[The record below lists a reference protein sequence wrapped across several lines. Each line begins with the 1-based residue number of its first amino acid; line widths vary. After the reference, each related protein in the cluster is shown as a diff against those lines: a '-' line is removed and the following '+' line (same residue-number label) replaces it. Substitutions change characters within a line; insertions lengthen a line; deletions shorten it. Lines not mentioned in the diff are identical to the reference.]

1 MAAGPPPPPARS
13 EQRPVVCDNGTGF
26 VKVGYAGTNFPG
38 FSFRSMVGR
47 PMMRADEKMAKK
59 GVVLKDI
66 MVGDEAAEVR
76 EFLEC
81 SYPLENGI
89 VRNWTD
95 MKLLWDYTFN
105 ECLKIKDFASQ
116 KILLTEPPANPFANR
131 QKMYQHMFEEYG
143 FGQTMVAIQAVLVLY
158 AQGLLTG
165 VVLDSG
171 DGVSHVIPVYE
182 GYGLPNLI
190 KRLNVAGRHVT
201 RHLVNLLQLRGY
213 SLNRSA
219 DFDTARQIKE
229 RLCYV
234 GYDLAVERRLAMET
248 TTLVQPFQLPDGRII
263 KVGRERFEASE
274 VLFDPDK
281 AGVEGDGLHKLLF
294 GSVMKA
300 DIDLRAEFFKHI
312 VLSGGTTMF
321 AGLPSRLEKDV
332 RELWVE
338 NVAKGDKSRAGKFKL
353 KIEDPPRRKNMVFL
367 GGSVL
372 ADIMKEQQ
380 EFWLSKEDYEEK
392 GAVRAIKEHHGMAGT
407 KK

>member
-1 MAAGPPPPPARS
+1 MAAGPPPPPPAS
-13 EQRPVVCDNGTGF
+13 SQDRPIVCDNGTGF
-26 VKVGYAGTNFPG
+26 VKVGYAGTNFPA

-47 PMMRADEKMAKK
+47 PMMRADEKLAKK

-201 RHLVNLLQLRGY
+201 RQLVSLLQLRGY

-234 GYDLAVERRLAMET
+234 GYDLAVERKLAADT
-248 TTLVQPFQLPDGRII
+248 TVLVQPFQLPDGRII

-281 AGVEGDGLHKLLF
+281 AGVEGDGLHKLLY

-338 NVAKGDKSRAGKFKL
+338 GVAKGDKSRAGKFKL

-380 EFWLSKEDYEEK
+380 EFWLSKEDYNEK
-392 GAVRAIKEHHGMAGT
+392 GAVRAIKEHHGI

>member
-1 MAAGPPPPPARS
+1 M
-13 EQRPVVCDNGTGF
+13 F
-26 VKVGYAGTNFPG
+26 V
-38 FSFRSMVGR
+38 SFWSAHIHWKMV
-47 PMMRADEKMAKK
+47 
-59 GVVLKDI
+59 
-66 MVGDEAAEVR
+66 
-76 EFLEC
+76 
-81 SYPLENGI
+81 

-95 MKLLWDYTFN
+95 MKVLWDYTFN
-105 ECLKIKDFASQ
+105 DCLKINPPDH
-116 KILLTEPPANPFANR
+116 KILLTEPPANPFENR
-131 QKMYQHMFEEYG
+131 KKMYQHMFEEYQ
-143 FGQTMVAIQAVLVLY
+143 FGHTMVAIQAVLVLY

-201 RHLVNLLQLRGY
+201 QQLINLLQLRGY

-234 GYDLAVERRLAMET
+234 GYDLAVERRLALDT
-248 TTLVQPFQLPDGRII
+248 TVLVQPFQLPDGRII
-263 KVGRERFEASE
+263 KVGRERFEAAE

-281 AGVEGDGLHKLLF
+281 AGVEGEGLHRLLF
-294 GSVMKA
+294 NSVMKA
-300 DIDLRAEFFKHI
+300 DIDLRPEFFKHI

-332 RELWVE
+332 KELWIE
-338 NVAKGDKSRAGKFKL
+338 NVAKGDRSRVGKFKL

-372 ADIMKEQQ
+372 ADIMKEQD

-392 GAVRAIKEHHGMAGT
+392 GAVRAIKEHHNI
-407 KK
+407 K

>member
-1 MAAGPPPPPARS
+1 MSGGGPPPPPTS
-13 EQRPVVCDNGTGF
+13 GGSDYGKKPIVCDNGTGF
-26 VKVGYAGTNFPG
+26 VKVGYAGSNFPA

-47 PMMRADEKMAKK
+47 PMLRADEKLTKK
-59 GVVLKDI
+59 GIVLKDI
-66 MVGDEAAEVR
+66 MVGDEAANVR

-81 SYPLENGI
+81 TYPLENGI

-95 MKLLWDYTFN
+95 MKILWDYTFN
-105 ECLKIKDFASQ
+105 DCLRIKPSEH
-116 KILLTEPPANPFANR
+116 KILLTEPPANPFENR
-131 QKMYQHMFEEYG
+131 KKMYQHMFEEYG
-143 FGQTMVAIQAVLVLY
+143 FSSAMVAIQAVLVLY

-182 GYGLPNLI
+182 GYGLPNI
-190 KRLNVAGRHVT
+190 IRRLDVAGRHVT
-201 RHLVNLLQLRGY
+201 RQLIALLQLRGY

-234 GYDLAVERRLAMET
+234 GYDLEVERRLALET

-274 VLFDPDK
+274 VLFDPNK
-281 AGVEGDGLHKLLF
+281 AGVEGDGLHQLLF
-294 GSVMKA
+294 KSVMKA
-300 DIDLRAEFFKHI
+300 DIDLRPEFFKHI

-332 RELWVE
+332 KELWIE
-338 NVAKGDKSRAGKFKL
+338 HVAGGDRSRISKFKL

-372 ADIMKEQQ
+372 ADIMKDQQ
-380 EFWLSKEDYEEK
+380 EFWLSKKDYEDK
-392 GAVRAIKEHHGMAGT
+392 GAVRAIKQHHGQ
-407 KK
+407 K

>member
-1 MAAGPPPPPARS
+1 
-13 EQRPVVCDNGTGF
+13 
-26 VKVGYAGTNFPG
+26 
-38 FSFRSMVGR
+38 
-47 PMMRADEKMAKK
+47 MMRADEKMAKK

-392 GAVRAIKEHHGMAGT
+392 GAVRAIKEHHGMAG
-407 KK
+407 KE

>member
-1 MAAGPPPPPARS
+1 MAAGPPPPPPAS
-13 EQRPVVCDNGTGF
+13 SQDRPIVCDNGTGF
-26 VKVGYAGTNFPG
+26 VKVGYAGTNFPA

-47 PMMRADEKMAKK
+47 PMMRADEKLAKK

-201 RHLVNLLQLRGY
+201 RQLVSLLQLRGY

-234 GYDLAVERRLAMET
+234 GYDLAVERKLAADT
-248 TTLVQPFQLPDGRII
+248 TVLVQPFQLPDGRII

-281 AGVEGDGLHKLLF
+281 AGVEGEGLHKLLY

-338 NVAKGDKSRAGKFKL
+338 GVAKGDKSRAGKFKL

-380 EFWLSKEDYEEK
+380 EFWLSKEDYNEK
-392 GAVRAIKEHHGMAGT
+392 GAVRAIREHHGI

>member
-1 MAAGPPPPPARS
+1 MAAGPPPPPPSGGAR
-13 EQRPVVCDNGTGF
+13 PIVCDNGTGF
-26 VKVGYAGTNFPG
+26 VKVGYAGSNFPA

-47 PMMRADEKMAKK
+47 PMMRADEKMSKK
-59 GVVLKDI
+59 GIVLKDV
-66 MVGDEAAEVR
+66 MVGDEAAAVR

-95 MKLLWDYTFN
+95 MKVLWDYTFN
-105 ECLKIKDFASQ
+105 ECLKIKGFADH

-234 GYDLAVERRLAMET
+234 GYDLAVERRLAAET

-281 AGVEGDGLHKLLF
+281 AGVEGDGLHRLLF

-300 DIDLRAEFFKHI
+300 DIDLRPEFFKHI

-332 RELWVE
+332 RDLWVE
-338 NVAKGDKSRAGKFKL
+338 NVAKGDKSRAGRFKL

-372 ADIMKEQQ
+372 ADIMKDQQ
-380 EFWLSKEDYEEK
+380 EFWLSKADYDEK
-392 GAVRAIKEHHGMAGT
+392 GAVRAIKEHHGI

>member
-1 MAAGPPPPPARS
+1 MSKGPPPPPTNMGS
-13 EQRPVVCDNGTGF
+13 NKPIVCDNGTGF
-26 VKVGYAGTNFPG
+26 VKCGFAGSNFPE

-47 PMMRADEKMAKK
+47 PMMRADEKLAKK
-59 GVVLKDI
+59 GIVLKDI
-66 MVGDEAAEVR
+66 MVGDEAAQVR

-81 SYPLENGI
+81 TYPLENGI

-95 MKLLWDYTFN
+95 MKVLWDYTFK
-105 ECLKIKDFASQ
+105 ECLKIKPAEH
-116 KILLTEPPANPFANR
+116 KILLTEPPANPFENR
-131 QKMYQHMFEEYG
+131 KKMYQHMFETYG
-143 FGQTMVAIQAVLVLY
+143 FGHVMVAIQAVLVLY

-201 RHLVNLLQLRGY
+201 RQLINLLQLRGY

-234 GYDLAVERRLAMET
+234 GYDLAVERRLALDT
-248 TTLVQPFQLPDGRII
+248 TVLVQPFQLPDGRII

-281 AGVEGDGLHKLLF
+281 AGVEGEGLHELLF
-294 GSVMKA
+294 NSVMKA
-300 DIDLRAEFFKHI
+300 DIDLRSEFFKHI

-332 RELWVE
+332 KELWIT
-338 NVAKGDKSRAGKFKL
+338 NVAKGDRSRIGKFKL

-372 ADIMKEQQ
+372 ADIMKDQD
-380 EFWLSKEDYEEK
+380 EFWLSKADYEEQ
-392 GAVRAIKEHHGMAGT
+392 GAVRAIKKHHGQ
-407 KK
+407 K

>member
-1 MAAGPPPPPARS
+1 MAARPPPPPPAS
-13 EQRPVVCDNGTGF
+13 SQDRPIVCDNGTGF
-26 VKVGYAGTNFPG
+26 VKVGYAGTNFPA

-47 PMMRADEKMAKK
+47 PMMRADEKLAKK

-201 RHLVNLLQLRGY
+201 RQLVSLLQLRGY

-234 GYDLAVERRLAMET
+234 GYDLAVERKLAADT
-248 TTLVQPFQLPDGRII
+248 TVLVQPFQLPDGRII

-281 AGVEGDGLHKLLF
+281 AGVEGDGLHKLLY

-338 NVAKGDKSRAGKFKL
+338 GVAKGDKSRAGKFKL

-380 EFWLSKEDYEEK
+380 EFWLSKEDYNEK
-392 GAVRAIKEHHGMAGT
+392 GAVRAIREHHGI

>member
-1 MAAGPPPPPARS
+1 
-13 EQRPVVCDNGTGF
+13 VCDNGTGF
-26 VKVGYAGTNFPG
+26 VKVGYAGTNFPA

-47 PMMRADEKMAKK
+47 PMMRADEKLSKK
-59 GVVLKDI
+59 GIVLKDI
-66 MVGDEAAEVR
+66 MVGDEAANVR

-95 MKLLWDYTFN
+95 MKVLWDYTFN
-105 ECLKIKDFASQ
+105 ECLKIKDFAGN

-143 FGQTMVAIQAVLVLY
+143 FGHTMVAIQAVLVLY

-234 GYDLAVERRLAMET
+234 GYDLAVERRLASET

-281 AGVEGDGLHKLLF
+281 AGVEGDGLHKLLY
-294 GSVMKA
+294 GSIMKA
-300 DIDLRAEFFKHI
+300 DIDLRSEFFKHI

-332 RELWVE
+332 RDLWVE
-338 NVAKGDKSRAGKFKL
+338 GVAKGDKSRAGRFKL

-372 ADIMKEQQ
+372 ADIMKDQQ
-380 EFWLSKEDYEEK
+380 EFWLSKEDYDEK
-392 GAVRAIKEHHGMAGT
+392 GAVRAIKEHHGM

>member
-13 EQRPVVCDNGTGF
+13 EQRPIVCDNGTGF

-392 GAVRAIKEHHGMAGT
+392 GAVRAIKEHHGMAG

>member
-1 MAAGPPPPPARS
+1 MGM
-13 EQRPVVCDNGTGF
+13 
-26 VKVGYAGTNFPG
+26 KV
-38 FSFRSMVGR
+38 
-47 PMMRADEKMAKK
+47 
-59 GVVLKDI
+59 
-66 MVGDEAAEVR
+66 
-76 EFLEC
+76 
-81 SYPLENGI
+81 
-89 VRNWTD
+89 
-95 MKLLWDYTFN
+95 LWDYTFN
-105 ECLKIKDFASQ
+105 ECLKIKPSEY
-116 KILLTEPPANPFANR
+116 KILLTEPPANPFENR
-131 QKMYQHMFEEYG
+131 KKMYQHMFETYG
-143 FGQTMVAIQAVLVLY
+143 FGSVMVAIQAVLVLY

-201 RHLVNLLQLRGY
+201 RQLINLLQLRGY

-234 GYDLAVERRLAMET
+234 GYDLAVERRLALET

-274 VLFDPDK
+274 VLFDP
-281 AGVEGDGLHKLLF
+281 
-294 GSVMKA
+294 VMKA
-300 DIDLRAEFFKHI
+300 DIDLRPEFFKHI

-332 RELWVE
+332 KELWIE
-338 NVAKGDKSRAGKFKL
+338 NVAKGDRSRVGEFKL

-372 ADIMKEQQ
+372 ADIMKEQD

-392 GAVRAIKEHHGMAGT
+392 GAIRAIKEHHNI
-407 KK
+407 K

>member
-1 MAAGPPPPPARS
+1 
-13 EQRPVVCDNGTGF
+13 
-26 VKVGYAGTNFPG
+26 
-38 FSFRSMVGR
+38 
-47 PMMRADEKMAKK
+47 
-59 GVVLKDI
+59 
-66 MVGDEAAEVR
+66 
-76 EFLEC
+76 
-81 SYPLENGI
+81 
-89 VRNWTD
+89 

-131 QKMYQHMFEEYG
+131 QKMYQHMFEEYQ

-171 DGVSHVIPVYE
+171 YGGSHVIPVYE

-201 RHLVNLLQLRGY
+201 RQLINLLQLRGY

-234 GYDLAVERRLAMET
+234 GYDLAVERKLALET

-281 AGVEGDGLHKLLF
+281 AGVEGEGLHELLF
-294 GSVMKA
+294 NSVMKA
-300 DIDLRAEFFKHI
+300 DMDLRPEVFAMEPLKVWVVSVFGTEVPHAGSEGVRQSFSCHDRDFFVFVVISHGSGELLVVHVGV
-312 VLSGGTTMF
+312 VLDL
-321 AGLPSRLEKDV
+321 AP
-332 RELWVE
+332 ELGV
-338 NVAKGDKSRAGKFKL
+338 
-353 KIEDPPRRKNMVFL
+353 P
-367 GGSVL
+367 
-372 ADIMKEQQ
+372 
-380 EFWLSKEDYEEK
+380 
-392 GAVRAIKEHHGMAGT
+392 GAVHNLELALLLIHPGDDAGVGPRVSQEGHDPLRDLQLAPLLPLLRDWVPTRPPFSLRALF
-407 KK
+407 